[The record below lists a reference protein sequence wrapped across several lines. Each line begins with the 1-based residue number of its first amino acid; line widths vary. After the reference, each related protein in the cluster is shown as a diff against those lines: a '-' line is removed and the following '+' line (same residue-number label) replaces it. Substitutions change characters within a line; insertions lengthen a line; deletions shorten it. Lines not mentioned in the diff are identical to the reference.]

1 MGARFRHL
9 DENAKVSMTQK
20 PETTKGKID
29 TLNINWS
36 KLLKSNKQ
44 CKQHE
49 KIYKIHEEKLISLED
64 TFLQTTQNKNSQ

>member
-29 TLNINWS
+29 TLNIN
-36 KLLKSNKQ
+36 
-44 CKQHE
+44 
-49 KIYKIHEEKLISLED
+49 
-64 TFLQTTQNKNSQ
+64 

>member
-1 MGARFRHL
+1 MGARFRLL

-36 KLLKSNKQ
+36 KLLKRNKQ

>member
-1 MGARFRHL
+1 MGARFRLL

-20 PETTKGKID
+20 PETTKGKIN

-44 CKQHE
+44 CKQHVWE
-49 KIYKIHEEKLISLED
+49 KIYKIREEKLISLED
-64 TFLQTTQNKNSQ
+64 TFLQTT